1 VRQQSSPTAVLP
13 TAARAER
20 FVNSSA
26 RSTSQRGR
34 PGQGPARGRSAAQT
48 QRVDFDWI
56 NRAALAR
63 LPDILARWLPSGRI
77 EGAEFVALN
86 PRRADHR
93 PGSFKVNLIT
103 GRWADFA
110 VADARGRDLVS
121 LAAYL
126 GGIGQAE
133 AAKRLV
139 AMLGIGARDGR

>member
-1 VRQQSSPTAVLP
+1 MRNKNSPAAVWS

-20 FVNSSA
+20 SVNSSA
-26 RSTSQRGR
+26 RRTSQS
-34 PGQGPARGRSAAQT
+34 RSRRQVR
-48 QRVDFDWI
+48 RVDFARI

-63 LPDILARWLPSGRI
+63 LLDILARWLPGGRV

-86 PRRADHR
+86 PRRADRR
-93 PGSFKVNLIT
+93 PGSFKVNLKT
-103 GRWADFA
+103 GQWADFA
-110 VADARGRDLVS
+110 IEGARGRDVVS

-133 AAKRLV
+133 AAERLA